1 MNTHP
6 RTLRPVTNDNG
17 ERMDKP
23 ATPTQPHGNFVG
35 FLNRQKSPGDNKPT
49 FEGRLGIPD
58 TETEHRFAL
67 WAHEYTDP
75 KTGEV
80 KIMFN
85 GQADAVSPTELPL
98 DQVSQL
104 LQADKDEHTATL
116 SNVQL
121 APRQLVLFPNGFK
134 DDEPEK
140 KRPDYWG
147 GFNPGR
153 GQPLVRISVWARKDR
168 NDRVML
174 SGATSYPIPGK
185 SEAEM
190 QAATPTLETLL
201 ANGTLTKGVDE
212 KGTKGKGKTS
222 KGRE

>member
-1 MNTHP
+1 
-6 RTLRPVTNDNG
+6 
-17 ERMDKP
+17 
-23 ATPTQPHGNFVG
+23 
-35 FLNRQKSPGDNKPT
+35 
-49 FEGRLGIPD
+49 
-58 TETEHRFAL
+58 
-67 WAHEYTDP
+67 
-75 KTGEV
+75 
-80 KIMFN
+80 MFN

-153 GQPLVRISVWARKDR
+153 GQPVVRISVWARKDR

-190 QAATPTLETLL
+190 QAETPTLDTLL

-212 KGTKGKGKTS
+212 KADEGQGQDQQGPRVRLGAPAQLTELAGPRCRESSPARRGSPHSGVHRWRGSTKINEAHSINSGA
-222 KGRE
+222 